1 MSNARKNELDDAFF
15 KMVYMDYEPLTKGE
29 REGMRHFVS
38 IAQPGYTTQCYNTV
52 RDTLM
57 PNALS
62 EMESRWLR
70 AYARHMDK
78 QKRTQLSGCCGKF
91 R

>member
-1 MSNARKNELDDAFF
+1 MSNAQKKELDDAFF
-15 KMVYMDYEPLTKGE
+15 KMVYLDYEPLTKGE

-38 IAQPGYTTQCYNTV
+38 VAQPGYTTPCYNTV

-62 EMESRWLR
+62 EMESRLR
-70 AYARHMDK
+70 ELL
-78 QKRTQLSGCCGKF
+78 QLGDVF
-91 R
+91 ALTLDIWTNR